1 MEHKTKEA
9 KAMYAKG
16 YRYLIEFPDN
26 KPEPLFVKTMTDGLK
41 MLREDYDGGV
51 NCRWTSLSFTH
62 VRDVYEKLVRAVG
75 ELVLVG
81 IWYSDACEIVWIVL
95 DVEIA
100 NSEWWD
106 DFEIAVNAYTEIQ
119 IREHGRSVL
128 LPNLK
133 RPLF

>member
-1 MEHKTKEA
+1 MSQQTKEA
-9 KAMYAKG
+9 KEMYAKG

-106 DFEIAVNAYTEIQ
+106 DFEIAVNAYTQNQ
-119 IREHGRSVL
+119 ITEHGRSVP

>member
-1 MEHKTKEA
+1 MSQQTNHA

-16 YRYLIEFPDN
+16 YRYKITFPDN
-26 KPEPLFVKTMTDGLK
+26 KPEPLFVKTMTDGIKL
-41 MLREDYDGGV
+41 LREDYDGGV
-51 NCRWTSLSFTH
+51 DCRWTMLSFTH

-75 ELVLVG
+75 ELILVG

-95 DVEIA
+95 DVENA
-100 NSEWWD
+100 NSAWWD
-106 DFEIAVNAYTEIQ
+106 DFEIAVNAYTQNQ
-119 IREHGRSVL
+119 IAEHGREIP